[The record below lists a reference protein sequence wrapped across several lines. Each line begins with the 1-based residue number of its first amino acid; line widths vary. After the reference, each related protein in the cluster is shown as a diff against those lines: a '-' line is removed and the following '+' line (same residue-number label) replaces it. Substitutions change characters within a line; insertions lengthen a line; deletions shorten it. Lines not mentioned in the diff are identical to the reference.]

1 MSIYRKHIREYLS
14 KIGNNGYKYS
24 IINSTIKHNTP
35 YIPIMNIKLLDDYI
49 SSAFLPKYDI
59 FAFREFIMKLNSL
72 SIEPVGKLLE
82 LISKLNDEECMF
94 YYQTNYNLR
103 SYRELFRN
111 YNGKLF
117 IFSNSEAKIEANG
130 HLGLLTRYETLRG
143 NHNLNITTHERILHV
158 LTIKSE
164 YLKYYKQCIMLNIVP
179 DVRIYKLLIDKSFD
193 HVSTRYPNTRTAF
206 RKYVKKV
213 AMNEGIEVEYLEN
226 INNTIF
232 NRFEIKASSP
242 TELKQKNKEFINE
255 LCTIE

>member
-1 MSIYRKHIREYLS
+1 MSIYRKHLREYLLR
-14 KIGNNGYKYS
+14 IGSNRMTM
-24 IINSTIKHNTP
+24 INSTIKHNTP
-35 YIPIMNIKLLDDYI
+35 YIPIVNIKLLDDYI
-49 SSAFLPKYDI
+49 TSAFLPMHDI
-59 FAFREFIMKLNSL
+59 FKFREFVMKLNIL

-82 LISKLNDEECMF
+82 LISKLNDEECLF
-94 YYQTNYNLR
+94 HYQNGYNLR
-103 SYRELFRN
+103 SYRDLFST
-111 YNGKLF
+111 YNARLF
-117 IFSNSEAKIEANG
+117 NFPNSEAKIEANG
-130 HLGLLTRYETLRG
+130 HIGLLTRYETLR
-143 NHNLNITTHERILHV
+143 NNREISTHERILYV

-164 YLKYYKQCIMLNIVP
+164 YLKYYKQCIMLNIIP
-179 DVRIYKLLIDKSFD
+179 DVRIYRLLIDKSFD

-213 AMNEGIEVEYLEN
+213 AMNEGIEVEYLDN